1 MKTYDDCASLA
12 RNIRLVILDVDGVL
26 TDGGLYYNRKGH
38 VSKRFN
44 AQDGLGIKLLQNFGV
59 RFAVVTGLGGGAVKK
74 RIRELGIAD
83 YFSGRQSK
91 LVTVESVLRKY
102 TLSWSAAAY
111 VGDDWVDIPPMLKV
125 GLPIA
130 VANAQPEVKEIA
142 LWTTEKAGGEG
153 AVREVCRRL
162 MEFKGIKAA
171 ALEKVLAA
179 SGIPKAGEDNVT

>member
-1 MKTYDDCASLA
+1 MKKSEEYPGLA
-12 RNIRLVILDVDGVL
+12 QNIRLVVLDVDGVL

-44 AQDGLGIKLLQNFGV
+44 AQDGLGIRLLQNFGV
-59 RFAVVTGLGGGAVKK
+59 RFAVATGLGGGAVKK

-91 LVTVESVLRKY
+91 LVVVESVLRKY
-102 TLSWSAAAY
+102 KLSWSAAAY
-111 VGDDWVDIPPMLKV
+111 VGDDWVDIPPMMKV

-130 VANAQPEVKEIA
+130 VANAQPEVKEVA
-142 LWTTEKAGGEG
+142 LWITEKSGGDG

-171 ALEKVLAA
+171 ALEKILAA
-179 SGIPKAGEDNVT
+179 SGISKTGEESAS